1 MLEKR
6 NRQKCEFLISDD
18 VTICDVTSQSR
29 HSGDA
34 GARIKLTALH
44 NFNILNSLPKIT
56 VHNTSILTTE
66 PFSD

>member
-34 GARIKLTALH
+34 GARLKHTALH
-44 NFNILNSLPKIT
+44 NFNMLNSLANRKLFAT
-56 VHNTSILTTE
+56 LQ
-66 PFSD
+66 D